1 MADLIVIVPS
11 RGRPDSVR
19 ELAEAFDKT
28 CTGNTE
34 FVLAVDDNDPAMD
47 AYAETVH
54 ELAGSSKIRLTLCG
68 VTEPTNMVR
77 ALNAT
82 AVGLITYLGQSP
94 RAVGFMGDDH
104 RPRTEG
110 WDSAYLEALWDLGT
124 GIVYGDD
131 LLQRGGLPTQCAMT
145 ADIIR
150 ELGYMAPP
158 TLTHLAVDNWWLE
171 LGRQAGCIRYLPDVV
186 VEHMH
191 PVAGKAE
198 WDEGHRRV
206 NAPEMYSRDLAEF
219 ARIQSEDLTGQV
231 AKVRALRNG

>member
-1 MADLIVIVPS
+1 MADLVVIIPS
-11 RGRPDSVR
+11 RGRPESVR
-19 ELAEAFDKT
+19 ELLEAFDST

-34 FVLAVDDNDPAMD
+34 LVLAVDDNDPTLGT
-47 AYAETVH
+47 YSETVA
-54 ELAGSSKIRLTLCG
+54 ELAGSSKTRVSLS
-68 VTEPTNMVR
+68 VVDQPTNMVH

-82 AVGLITYLGQSP
+82 AMASVGEPTPY
-94 RAVGFMGDDH
+94 AVGFMGDDH
-104 RPRTEG
+104 RPRTGG

-150 ELGYMAPP
+150 ELGFMAPP

-191 PVAGKAE
+191 PVAGKAD

-206 NAPEMYSRDLAEF
+206 NSPEMYSRDLAEF
-219 ARIQSEDLTGQV
+219 ARIQSEDLPGHV
-231 AKVRALRNG
+231 AKVRGLRNG